1 MGGQKPAAF
10 FCINLIGGFPL
21 FTSTP
26 LFSCDQLD
34 TSPFCALKQRR
45 SKSGT
50 PLRLHNGPQQLH
62 GDQCNPQG
70 GCGRLS
76 SCGRYNNPADP
87 WVVWGEK
94 KEKKEEGNYLFFLF
108 FPFFAKKREGRGKKR
123 EQVFLFF
130 SQLLFR
136 SARGSN
142 SGFTLSRFILSP
154 PLLVLQ
160 WL

>member
-1 MGGQKPAAF
+1 MAHSSFTGTSVTLREVAVD
-10 FCINLIGGFPL
+10 CPL
-21 FTSTP
+21 VA
-26 LFSCDQLD
+26 D
-34 TSPFCALKQRR
+34 TTILPTHGWFEEKRKKRR
-45 SKSGT
+45 
-50 PLRLHNGPQQLH
+50 
-62 GDQCNPQG
+62 
-70 GCGRLS
+70 
-76 SCGRYNNPADP
+76 
-87 WVVWGEK
+87 K
-94 KEKKEEGNYLFFLF
+94 KEIIYFFSF